1 MHTKFIIV
9 IHKLSTCPILLLV
22 CLSHMFGR
30 HPIISTI
37 PQSQGGYRHLSMI
50 SLARSLARSL
60 THFLACSQRCI
71 MDLSVNMLIFIHHK
85 RLGQT
90 QLSYIPSY
98 YKYHSFGSWFGTLVN
113 RSHIFITNVNVFVPG
128 LLSQLTILIFSIYK
142 SLFWLY
148 ILVPRLL
155 ILLSQAPPCFLGLDL
170 NKS

>member
-50 SLARSLARSL
+50 SLARSL

-98 YKYHSFGSWFGTLVN
+98 YKYHSFGPWFVILAN
-113 RSHIFITNVNVFVPG
+113 HSHIFNLQIPFLALYFGTKV
-128 LLSQLTILIFSIYK
+128 THTLISI
-142 SLFWLY
+142 SPLFLRFGS
-148 ILVPRLL
+148 RL
-155 ILLSQAPPCFLGLDL
+155 PTG
-170 NKS
+170 

>member
-9 IHKLSTCPILLLV
+9 IHELSTCPILLLV

-50 SLARSLARSL
+50 SLARSL

-142 SLFWLY
+142 SLSWFY
-148 ILVPRLL
+148 ILVPKLL
-155 ILLSQAPPCFLGLDL
+155 ILLSQSPPWFLVYDLD
-170 NKS
+170 

>member
-50 SLARSLARSL
+50 SLARSFAHSFSGSL
-60 THFLACSQRCI
+60 IEVHHGFVSKHAHPYSPQR
-71 MDLSVNMLIFIHHK
+71 L
-85 RLGQT
+85 RQT

-98 YKYHSFGSWFGTLVN
+98 YKYHPFGSCFCTLAN
-113 RSHIFITNVNVFVPG
+113 HSHIFIVQIPFLVLYLVIHTHISIFQNFPLG
-128 LLSQLTILIFSIYK
+128 SQSYD
-142 SLFWLY
+142 
-148 ILVPRLL
+148 
-155 ILLSQAPPCFLGLDL
+155 LD
-170 NKS
+170 